1 MRAVRMALFP
11 PAQKMAT
18 TTTRHLLKAYK
29 TTTNTEE
36 EFSQTN
42 GSTAALTSIVAHD
55 EVDVR
60 SEGEGSEV
68 RVTHEVLQGDAL
80 HNPRVA
86 HHLEF
91 GNALSSSWHVCLK
104 INHRHEDDER

>member
-1 MRAVRMALFP
+1 M
-11 PAQKMAT
+11 
-18 TTTRHLLKAYK
+18 
-29 TTTNTEE
+29 EE

-42 GSTAALTSIVAHD
+42 GSAAALTSIVAHD

-80 HNPRVA
+80 HDPRVA

-91 GNALSSSWHVCLK
+91 GNALSSSWHFCLK
-104 INHRHEDDER
+104 NHRHEDDER